1 MIRRLTLATLAV
13 LLAAGTLSASE
24 ASGKVFMWKAQ
35 KNGGAAIYL
44 LGSIHALKAEA
55 YPLPAAIEAAFDEA
69 EVVVFEVDL
78 DEMTGAAMHMLAAGS
93 LDAGQTLEQVL
104 GPSLWAELG
113 AAAADAG
120 LDPSMLQFMKPWM
133 AALSVAAL
141 ELTSAGYLPAYGLD
155 SHFFQRAKE
164 EGKERVALE
173 TVEYQIGLF
182 ADFTP
187 DESTAFLRYTLA
199 DLKSIGPVLDG
210 LYHHWLVGEVE
221 PVEALLGSEFE
232 EFPDLY
238 RTLVTDR
245 NLRWIDRIEE
255 LLAGQRDA
263 MVVVG
268 ALHLVGEQGLV
279 ALLRQ
284 NGYLVTQM

>member
-1 MIRRLTLATLAV
+1 MTRRFALFTLAALF
-13 LLAAGTLSASE
+13 AAGVVHAAEDPGT
-24 ASGKVFMWKAQ
+24 VFMWKVHR
-35 KNGGAAIYL
+35 GETSVYL

-55 YPLPAAIEAAFDEA
+55 YPLPEIIVSAFDEA
-69 EVVVFEVDL
+69 QVVVFEVDL
-78 DEMTGAAMHMLAAGS
+78 DEMNGAALQMLAAGS
-93 LDAGQTLEQVL
+93 LEAGQTLEQVL
-104 GPSLWAELG
+104 GPALWIEVG

-133 AALSVAAL
+133 AALSVAAV
-141 ELTSAGYLPAYGLD
+141 ELTAAGYLPSYGLD
-155 SHFFQRAKE
+155 SHFSELAKE

-187 DESTAFLRYTLA
+187 DESTEFLRYTLS
-199 DLKSIGPVLDG
+199 DLKSIGPVLDA
-210 LYHHWLVGEVE
+210 LYRHWLVGEVE
-221 PVEALLGSEFE
+221 PVEALLGSEFQ

-238 RTLVTDR
+238 STLITDR
-245 NLRWIDRIEE
+245 NLRWMDRIEE
-255 LLAGQRDA
+255 LLAGERDA

-284 NGYLVTQM
+284 KGYVVDQM

>member
-24 ASGKVFMWKAQ
+24 ASGTVFMWKAQ
-35 KNGGAAIYL
+35 KNGGAPVYL
-44 LGSIHALKAEA
+44 LGSIHALKADA

-78 DEMTGAAMHMLAAGS
+78 DEMNGAAVRMLAAGS
-93 LDAGQTLEQVL
+93 LEDGRTLEQTV
-104 GPSLWAELG
+104 GPELWAEVA

-120 LDPSMLQFMKPWM
+120 LDPSMLRFMKPWM
-133 AALSVAAL
+133 AALSVAAV
-141 ELTSAGYLPAYGLD
+141 ELSSAGYLPSYGLD

-164 EGKERVALE
+164 EGKERAALE
-173 TVEYQIGLF
+173 TMEYQIGLF

-187 DESTAFLRYTLA
+187 EESAEFLRYTLS
-199 DLKSIGPVLDG
+199 DLKSIEPVLDA
-210 LYHHWLVGEVE
+210 LYRHWLAGEVE
-221 PVEALLGSEFE
+221 PVEELLGSEFE

-238 RTLVTDR
+238 RTIVTDR
-245 NLRWIDRIEE
+245 NLYWIDRIEE

-279 ALLRQ
+279 ALLRR